1 MSSSYVVKYTT
12 NGDSQR
18 PLRWKTHNTVDL
30 EPRNCCNYI
39 RCKYIAQSLLIKR
52 RFGLSY
58 MYVPLVVPEPFVESM
73 FFKENIYQKS
83 HMLLSASLNL
93 EKRWA
98 QLPQIVSSLTDF
110 GRRSLIPL

>member
-18 PLRWKTHNTVDL
+18 PLRWKTHNAVDL
-30 EPRNCCNYI
+30 ELRNCCNYI
-39 RCKYIAQSLLIKR
+39 RCKDIAQGLLITR

-58 MYVPLVVPEPFVESM
+58 MYVPLLVPEPLVESK
-73 FFKENIYQKS
+73 FFKENIIS
-83 HMLLSASLNL
+83 NHRLLSASLNP
-93 EKRWA
+93 EKRRA

-110 GRRSLIPL
+110 RFHPLIPL